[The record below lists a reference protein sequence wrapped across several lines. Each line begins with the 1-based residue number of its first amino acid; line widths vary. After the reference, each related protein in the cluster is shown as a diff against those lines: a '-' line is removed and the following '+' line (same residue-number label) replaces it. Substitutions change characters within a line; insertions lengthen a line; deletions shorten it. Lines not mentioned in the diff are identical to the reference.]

1 MHAPLASFGP
11 TLRPSALARGRASA
25 VASASVLGPAGLLR
39 KAFHAVIPSALALL
53 VIATGSNARADDSIK
68 ADTTLKSNNSV
79 VTRSNA
85 ADGKTTYTITGGASQ
100 NSGRY
105 LFHSF
110 AAFNLL
116 LNEVGHFD
124 NLTTVNTIFSR
135 VTGLS
140 QSSINGLIKANGAA
154 NLYLIN
160 PKGIVFGPNARI
172 DVGGAFK
179 ASTAEA
185 LLFNGQEF
193 SAIKADVEPVLTS
206 DIVPGLQF
214 GATPATLSN
223 AGVLVVKDGQEI
235 LLAGG
240 PNDTVISS
248 GTITANGGAIKLE
261 GGNITVSGGGIQAN
275 NGGSIN
281 LSADKS
287 ISVSGPVAISA
298 ENKGSGKGGDIN
310 LTGPSITIEKGARI
324 NTQTTITNEDIFSK
338 DNSGK
343 ILKDSSGNPII
354 IIAANNGVTGD
365 AGNISLSA
373 NNASLKDHSLI
384 TTETQTI
391 GKGGLISVDSNNLS
405 LAGGSQLFATTTGAG
420 NGGSIN
426 LSAKSLQLGD
436 NSKISSSASGSG
448 AGGATGLIRSH
459 AELSP

>member
-1 MHAPLASFGP
+1 MPPEMDAPLPSYGP
-11 TLRPSALARGRASA
+11 SLRPSAPASA
-25 VASASVLGPAGLLR
+25 KASADASEGVLGLAAVMRRAL
-39 KAFHAVIPSALALL
+39 HAVIPSALALL

-68 ADTTLKSNNSV
+68 ADTTLNTNNTV
-79 VTRSNA
+79 VTPSK
-85 ADGKTTYTITGGASQ
+85 ADGKTTYTITGGAAR

-116 LNEVGHFD
+116 QNEIGHFN
-124 NLTTVNTIFSR
+124 NLNTVNTIFSR

-140 QSSINGLIKANGAA
+140 QSSIDGLIRANGTT

-185 LLFNGQEF
+185 LLFEDKNF
-193 SAIKADVEPVLTS
+193 SAIDPQDAPVLTS

-240 PNDTVISS
+240 SNDTVISS
-248 GTITANGGAIKLE
+248 GTITANGGAITLK

-281 LSADKS
+281 LSGKTLA
-287 ISVSGPVAISA
+287 INGPLTSQSSRPSA
-298 ENKGSGKGGDIN
+298 LVGIASDGGY
-310 LTGPSITIEKGARI
+310 
-324 NTQTTITNEDIFSK
+324 
-338 DNSGK
+338 
-343 ILKDSSGNPII
+343 
-354 IIAANNGVTGD
+354 
-365 AGNISLSA
+365 
-373 NNASLKDHSLI
+373 
-384 TTETQTI
+384 
-391 GKGGLISVDSNNLS
+391 
-405 LAGGSQLFATTTGAG
+405 
-420 NGGSIN
+420 
-426 LSAKSLQLGD
+426 
-436 NSKISSSASGSG
+436 
-448 AGGATGLIRSH
+448 RS
-459 AELSP
+459 